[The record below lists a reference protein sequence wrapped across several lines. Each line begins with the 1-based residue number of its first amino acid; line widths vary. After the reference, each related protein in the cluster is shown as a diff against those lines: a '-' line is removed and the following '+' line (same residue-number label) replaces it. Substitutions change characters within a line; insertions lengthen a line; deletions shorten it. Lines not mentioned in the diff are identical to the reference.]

1 MRIVSTACH
10 LFGYEVTAAGPC
22 AVALNPAAVRARKLF
37 VDCLVL
43 QIAVEPGDAA
53 VLPAAV
59 EVVKTIALHNDARY
73 IVVES
78 VAPWARTDRRAGGGD
93 PDDVLTGLADALDVV
108 SELTERLEERG
119 ELVHLIPFGWNTIRF
134 TELAGGSRP
143 RRVTRLNPAP
153 LPADRSRHSRA
164 PRIAGSCRSL
174 SY

>member
-1 MRIVSTACH
+1 MRIVSSVCH
-10 LFGYEVTAAGPC
+10 LFEYEVTTAGPC
-22 AVALNPAAVRARKLF
+22 AVALDPAAVRARKLF

-43 QIAVEPGDAA
+43 QVAVEPGDPAA
-53 VLPAAV
+53 LPAAV
-59 EVVKTIALHNDARY
+59 EVVKTIAAHDDAGY
-73 IVVES
+73 IVVEG
-78 VAPWARTDRRAGGGD
+78 VAPWARSDRRGAHE
-93 PDDVLTGLADALDVV
+93 DVLTGLADALDVV

-119 ELVHLIPFGWNTIRF
+119 QSVHLMPFGWNTIRF

-164 PRIAGSCRSL
+164 PRMAGSCRSL